1 MCVCVCVCVCVEE
14 SNHFCLTMWLNLELT
29 QTRVSRKE
37 MEEEDRMKNVRMKK
51 GEKVG

>member
-1 MCVCVCVCVCVEE
+1 
-14 SNHFCLTMWLNLELT
+14 MWLNLELT

-51 GEKVG
+51 VKGEGEWGLSETGTSLKREMK